1 MDYRDDRDALKA
13 RMESL
18 EGELATARAE
28 AERMRATENA
38 LAAAQRENE
47 KLRAE
52 VRRLTPTAKPPISSS
67 KTAFLVGG
75 GIAVLTVGAAV
86 FVTFAS
92 SGPEPAPVTFIEV
105 PATAKPVA
113 EGPTPAAPPEESARA
128 TTVEWPARVKKA
140 EGLSYPV
147 GSACTVRA
155 TLRTDGR
162 QASMPDVEIA
172 CAGKWLYRSTDQLA
186 GMSNST
192 FEVEEVPGAEEGSHR
207 AVLSYQDTGSRTGE
221 RTQASISTFD
231 HVAVAWTETAPTY
244 RVELE
249 VDEMSSAWKGP
260 ALFTEHEGRKP
271 ELRAFLQRTARV
283 VEVQDAPLVTKGDV
297 CSVEARPSWVKDTTC
312 RVRVH
317 CGATTLYGTGSS
329 GYNKCAAEG
338 SSLLRA
344 SDGRTSDADS
354 DPSLDLDVIKGLVEV
369 ADTTPTRWSVKL
381 RLDPAGR

>member
-38 LAAAQRENE
+38 LTAAQRENE

-52 VRRLTPTAKPPISSS
+52 VRRLTPKPKPPASTS
-67 KTAFLVGG
+67 KTAALVAGVG
-75 GIAVLTVGAAV
+75 TAVLTLGVAA
-86 FVTFAS
+86 FLTFAS
-92 SGPEPAPVTFIEV
+92 SGPVPAPVTFVEV
-105 PATAKPVA
+105 PAKPVA
-113 EGPTPAAPPEESARA
+113 EGPTPAAAPEESARA

-162 QASMPDVEIA
+162 QASMPEVEIA
-172 CAGKWLYRSTDQLA
+172 CAGKWLHRSTDPLA
-186 GMSNST
+186 GMSNSR

-221 RTQASISTFD
+221 RTQASVSTFD

-260 ALFTEHEGRKP
+260 ALFTEHEGRRP
-271 ELRAFLQRTARV
+271 EVRASLQRTARV
-283 VEVQDAPLVTKGDV
+283 VEAQDAPLVAKGDV
-297 CSVEARPSWVKDTTC
+297 CSVEARPSWVKDATC

-329 GYNKCAAEG
+329 GYNKCMAEG

-344 SDGRTSDADS
+344 SDDRTSDIDG

-369 ADTTPTRWSVKL
+369 GDTTPTRWSVKL
-381 RLDPAGR
+381 QLDPAGR